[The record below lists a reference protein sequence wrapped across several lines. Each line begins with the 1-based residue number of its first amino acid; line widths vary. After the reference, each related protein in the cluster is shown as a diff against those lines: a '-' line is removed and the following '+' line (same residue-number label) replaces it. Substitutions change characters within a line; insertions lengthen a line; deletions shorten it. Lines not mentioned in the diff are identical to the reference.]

1 MELDGH
7 HNCGTLRNFRK
18 LGFWDN
24 SNQTKN
30 KQTTEVMETAGSEY
44 VTNISSFSVKSITR
58 FKKKSGKKRIERHAE
73 PCALT
78 QLLVSLIFLFL
89 FLTHEVDFV
98 KRRDCS

>member
-1 MELDGH
+1 MELDGY
-7 HNCGTLRNFRK
+7 HNCGSLRNFRK

-58 FKKKSGKKRIERHAE
+58 FKKKVVKKE
-73 PCALT
+73 LM
-78 QLLVSLIFLFL
+78 
-89 FLTHEVDFV
+89 
-98 KRRDCS
+98 